1 MNYKE
6 AVEKKII
13 GEADELERR
22 KELWGNIDNANDKG
36 GEDGIKSV
44 LIKSSDSITEKFDK
58 LLKALR
64 KKL

>member
-6 AVEKKII
+6 AVEKKIT

-22 KELWGNIDNANDKG
+22 KELWGNIDNAYDKG

-58 LLKALR
+58 LLKAIR

>member
-6 AVEKKII
+6 AVEKKIT
-13 GEADELERR
+13 GETDELERR
-22 KELWGNIDNANDKG
+22 KELWGNIDNAYEKR
-36 GEDGIKSV
+36 GEEGIKSV